1 MFNSTVERWP
11 GRRRPLLRIILFVV
25 YFVVL
30 SVGFLAFVEHHRA
43 ISLATHFPNELSTVK
58 VVERGRTYFVS
69 ESRWHRVHL
78 LQLSFGVLVV
88 VAFLVNVGAFPLR
101 DWIGQFRR
109 MHSGNAPL
117 PRPALSASHS
127 DFRADIYKLLGRVLL
142 WIVAS
147 LAYLTTLWHAAYWL
161 WPT

>member
-1 MFNSTVERWP
+1 MFDSTVERWP
-11 GRRRPLLRIILFVV
+11 GRRRPLLRIMLFIV
-25 YFVVL
+25 YFGVL

-43 ISLATHFPNELSTVK
+43 ISLATHFPTELSTVK

-69 ESRWHRVHL
+69 ESRWHRIHL
-78 LQLSFGVLVV
+78 LQISFGVLVV
-88 VAFLVNVGAFPLR
+88 AAFLVNMGAFPLR
-101 DWIGQFRR
+101 DWIRQFRR
-109 MHSGNAPL
+109 MQAGASL
-117 PRPALSASHS
+117 PRSASSASHS

-142 WIVAS
+142 WIFAS